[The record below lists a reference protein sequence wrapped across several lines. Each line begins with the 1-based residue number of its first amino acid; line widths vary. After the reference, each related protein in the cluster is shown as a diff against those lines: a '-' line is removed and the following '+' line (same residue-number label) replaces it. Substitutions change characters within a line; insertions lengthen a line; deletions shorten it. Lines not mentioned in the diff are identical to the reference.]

1 MAIYDTPAAAIR
13 KLEEIG
19 VPLEALQRALANGHA
34 HRIGCT
40 ENHAPFMPGTI
51 AWGFTLSTLR
61 DELRRISWRK
71 DDPGN
76 FSLIIN
82 DKRKIQ
88 IVVESG
94 DAATRL
100 RHLSPRTRSFKGLY
114 LQAATIRNQIKND
127 LFPERLDEDLRR
139 AVTILEYPT
148 WILLIYITD
157 EEYRAELS
165 LPEGIENNHVT
176 GWIDRIF
183 IPDSDDPFDGAHG
196 TLSGDGDSNP
206 EIDVPVHRK
215 A

>member
-19 VPLEALQRALANGHA
+19 VPLEAIQRTVADGHA
-34 HRIGCT
+34 HRISCT
-40 ENHAPFMPGTI
+40 ENHAPFFP
-51 AWGFTLSTLR
+51 WGFTLSTLR
-61 DELRRISWRK
+61 DELRRLGWRK
-71 DDPGN
+71 NDPAN

-100 RHLSPRTRSFKGLY
+100 KHLSPRTRSLKGLY
-114 LQAATIRNQIKND
+114 LEAATIRNNIKDD
-127 LFPERLDEDLRR
+127 LFPETLDEVLRR

-157 EEYRAELS
+157 DEYRAELS
-165 LPEGIENNHVT
+165 LPDGLENSHVT
-176 GWIDRIF
+176 GWVDRIF
-183 IPDSDDPFDGAHG
+183 IPDTDDPLGGGRATVPGDED
-196 TLSGDGDSNP
+196 SGPD
-206 EIDVPVHRK
+206 IDVPVHPR

>member
-1 MAIYDTPAAAIR
+1 MAIFDTPAAAIR

-19 VPLEALQRALANGHA
+19 VPLEALQRAIADGHA
-34 HRIGCT
+34 RRIACT
-40 ENHAPFMPGTI
+40 ENHAPFMFGTI

-61 DELRRISWRK
+61 DELRRVGWRK
-71 DDPGN
+71 DDPAN

-82 DKRKIQ
+82 DRRKIQ

-94 DAATRL
+94 DGATRL
-100 RHLSPRTRSFKGLY
+100 KHLSPRTRSLKGLY
-114 LQAATIRNQIKND
+114 LEAATIRNKIKDD
-127 LFPERLDEDLRR
+127 LFPESLDQEMRR

-148 WILLIYITD
+148 WILLVHITD

-165 LPEGIENNHVT
+165 LPESIENNQVT

-183 IPDSDDPFDGAHG
+183 IPDTDDPFGGRAAVPG
-196 TLSGDGDSNP
+196 GVNSGPD
-206 EIDVPVHRK
+206 IDVPVHRK